1 MLDAKLKFD
10 GREITLDRDV
20 ITIGRV
26 PDNDVSFPEDS
37 NVSRYHAE
45 IERRGGDYWIIDLKS
60 SNGTTV
66 NGTRLSGERTI
77 AIGDKLAFGGS
88 SEAEFVSGEAAS
100 PDSGS
105 PEIAGLSEVGSE
117 IGSLGN
123 EAGSTVGEAARDA
136 ISGGA
141 GEGATPVA
149 NVAAGAAEVAAPT
162 GSNPTILIAGAAAG
176 LAIVCVVAAGAF
188 YLSRDSACAARA
200 SISKPEPGDTISGPV
215 EIQVEAENAGCAQR
229 AVFTVDGQEVASADG
244 PAFSAT
250 LDPKD
255 FPEYSDGL
263 DHALQIVLI
272 DAAGQKIPQTGS
284 VPLAFET
291 RVVTKASPTPA
302 VNPSNKPTPK
312 PGGQGQPS
320 LLQINEM
327 TQRFVKQLSGNFAYN
342 VSNKQFLQEVQN
354 RTSEY
359 VQEGYWQRAAAFRDT
374 INVAFVREQNID
386 APIGFTLAMSR
397 SRFVAAKQGDLEGL
411 WQMSNAFV
419 TENKYN
425 GQCGS
430 ETLSDPLQNCAAR
443 ATALYMKALIYNV
456 FDGDA
461 VFSAAAFGK
470 SPQDAATWK
479 STLPANRSDFFAV
492 IKTPIEREQVVRFFA
507 AGIVSENPQTF
518 GMANDRPLSEL
529 YRVTM

>member
-10 GREITLDRDV
+10 GRELAIERNVT
-20 ITIGRV
+20 TIGRV
-26 PDNDVSFPEDS
+26 SDNDVSFPGDS

-45 IERRGGDYWIIDLKS
+45 IERRGGDYWLIDLKS

-66 NGTRLSGERTI
+66 NGSPVSGETRI
-77 AIGDKLAFGGS
+77 EFGDKLAFGGS
-88 SEAEFVSGEAAS
+88 SEAEFVSGAV
-100 PDSGS
+100 DSADTGS
-105 PEIAGLSEVGSE
+105 PEIAGLSEAGSE
-117 IGSLGN
+117 IGSLGS
-123 EAGSTVGEAARDA
+123 EAEYAVGEAARGA
-136 ISGGA
+136 LSGGQ
-141 GEGATPVA
+141 G
-149 NVAAGAAEVAAPT
+149 AGAAASEVAAPA
-162 GSNPTILIAGAAAG
+162 GSNPTVLIAGAAAG

-188 YLSRDSACAARA
+188 YYSRSSACAARA
-200 SISKPEPGDTISGPV
+200 SISKPEPGDTISSPV
-215 EIQVEAENAGCAQR
+215 EIQVEAENAECVQR
-229 AVFTVDGQEVASADG
+229 AVFTVDGQEVASAEG

-255 FPEYSDGL
+255 FPELSDGL

-272 DAAGQKIPQTGS
+272 DAAGQKIPQAGS

-291 RVVTKASPTPA
+291 RVVTKASPTPGPS
-302 VNPSNKPTPK
+302 NSNKPPTK
-312 PGGQGQPS
+312 QPGRGQPS
-320 LLQINEM
+320 LVQINEM
-327 TQRFVKQLSGNFAYN
+327 AQRFVKGLSGNFAYN

-354 RTSEY
+354 RTAEY
-359 VQEGYWQRAAAFRDT
+359 AQEGYWQRAAAFRDT

-386 APIGFTLAMSR
+386 APVGFTLAMSR
-397 SRFVAAKQGDLEGL
+397 SRFVPAKQGDLEGL
-411 WQMSNAFV
+411 WQISNAFI

-443 ATALYMKALIYNV
+443 ATALYMKALIYGV

-492 IKTPIEREQVVRFFA
+492 IKTPAEREQVVRFFA
-507 AGIVSENPQTF
+507 AGIVSENPQAF
-518 GMANDRPLSEL
+518 GLTKDRPLSEL